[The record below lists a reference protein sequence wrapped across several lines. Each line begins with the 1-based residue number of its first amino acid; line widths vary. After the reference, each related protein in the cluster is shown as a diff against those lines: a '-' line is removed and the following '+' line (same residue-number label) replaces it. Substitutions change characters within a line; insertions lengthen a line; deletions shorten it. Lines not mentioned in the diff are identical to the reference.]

1 MNGIIKST
9 VFIFLLFLAKETFP
23 QCQPVDC
30 LDKLPDWGGICD
42 SSLLVGEV
50 NSQYEDY
57 LSFSVTNG
65 CVDANTLNLWYKAV
79 SAKVLKVH
87 SLNFS
92 KLPDGLTCTP
102 NENEYTPPANGCGKI
117 SGKPLEAGCFDA
129 TITFLANVKAW
140 PFSPSCSGFITI
152 NVNDVVVK
160 ASLTLVILPD
170 PGFTLSDSIFCVL
183 DSPVKLIP
191 SGTIGGKFTG
201 PGVNGDNFDPSL
213 AGAGVHQIRYD
224 VSAQE
229 GAAFAPASNYSVV
242 EVQVLPASVYFADKD
257 NDNFIS
263 DTDSTISCTQPPR
276 FIIREIA
283 SGLDCN
289 DSDSLINP
297 FSTDIPGNNIDE
309 DCSGAD
315 SLKVS
320 SIKYSEGELSIYPN
334 PFSGTF
340 QINGLQGESLISLYD
355 QNGKLLFSREIKSD
369 DKVDLD
375 MIPDGNYILRIENT
389 GRHFYRKIIK
399 KE

>member
-1 MNGIIKST
+1 MKIIKSF
-9 VFIFLLFLAKETFP
+9 VIILLLLIAKETFP

-42 SSLLVGEV
+42 SSLLVGVV
-50 NSQYEDY
+50 NAQYEDY

-102 NENEYTPPANGCGKI
+102 NEKEYTPPANGCGTI
-117 SGKPLEAGCFDA
+117 SGVPLEAGCFDA

-140 PFSPSCSGFITI
+140 PFSPSCTGFITI

-170 PGFTLSDSIFCVL
+170 PRFILSDSVFCVL

-191 SGTIGGKFTG
+191 TGTVGGKFTG
-201 PGVNGDNFDPSL
+201 PGVNGDTFDPSL
-213 AGAGVHQIRYD
+213 AGVGTHHVRYD
-224 VSAQE
+224 ISAQE

-242 EVQVLPASVYFADKD
+242 EVKVLPASVYYADKD

-263 DTDSTISCTQPPR
+263 VTDSSISCTQPSG
-276 FIIREIA
+276 FIISDNA
-283 SGLDCN
+283 FGVDCN

-297 FSTDIPGNNIDE
+297 FSKDIPGNNIDE

-315 SLKVS
+315 SLKVG
-320 SIKYSEGELSIYPN
+320 SINYSEGEVSIYPN
-334 PFSGTF
+334 PVSDAFR
-340 QINGLQGESLISLYD
+340 IVGLRGESMISLFD
-355 QNGKLLFSREIKSD
+355 QSGKLLLSMKIIGEEE
-369 DKVDLD
+369 VDINI
-375 MIPDGNYILRIENT
+375 IPDGNYILRIENK
-389 GRHFYRKIIK
+389 RKDFFRKFIK